1 MGKNQQFQKF
11 ITYKSNAAKKE
22 QFKQEK
28 RTAKKERAVAIEKR
42 FEEKRAQ
49 KSGIIPRET
58 PGGNPEP
65 KAGFKKADKKNHPLS
80 KQSKPETI
88 PREQPVATKQE
99 AEKTTRAPKPGS
111 LEEKK
116 LLAGMKLKDGK
127 SASTDSRPQ
136 ARPGS
141 SAGIAQEVRPQ
152 KSDLMP
158 LNKYIAHSGVCSRRD
173 AADLVRKGEVK
184 VNDIIVTEPG
194 TKVSQKDSITV
205 KGKKITPS
213 KNLVYILL
221 NKPKDYITTLEDPE
235 GRKTVLD
242 LIKRAT
248 DERVYP
254 VGRLDRNTSGVLL
267 ITNDGDLAQTL
278 SHPKN
283 LIKKIYEV
291 RLDKPVTKADFDK
304 LLQGIQLED
313 GFIMPDALGYT
324 DPKDKTI
331 IGIEIHS
338 GRNRIVRRIFEHLG
352 YDVRNLDRVTYAGL
366 TKKNVQRGKWRFLT
380 EKEVRILRH
389 FNPQTKKDK
398 VKKLLPEAA
407 KKIAKK

>member
-1 MGKNQQFQKF
+1 MSKNQQFQKF

-22 QFKQEK
+22 EFKQEK
-28 RTAKKERAVAIEKR
+28 KAFKKERAAAIEKR
-42 FEEKRAQ
+42 FEEKRKMKQEPKKSQEPEVRSQ
-49 KSGIIPRET
+49 KSRSE
-58 PGGNPEP
+58 
-65 KAGFKKADKKNHPLS
+65 
-80 KQSKPETI
+80 SKP
-88 PREQPVATKQE
+88 QPA
-99 AEKTTRAPKPGS
+99 
-111 LEEKK
+111 
-116 LLAGMKLKDGK
+116 
-127 SASTDSRPQ
+127 DSRLTTHNSPLTT
-136 ARPGS
+136 P
-141 SAGIAQEVRPQ
+141 
-152 KSDLMP
+152 DLMP
-158 LNKYIAHSGVCSRRD
+158 LNKYVAHSGICSRRD
-173 AADLVRKGEVK
+173 AADLIRKGEVK
-184 VNDIIVTEPG
+184 VNDVLVTEPG
-194 TKVSQKDSITV
+194 TKVSAKDTISI

-213 KNLVYILL
+213 RNLVYILL

-291 RLDKPVTKADFDK
+291 RLDKPVTKADFEK
-304 LLQGIQLED
+304 LALGVTLED
-313 GFIMPDALGYT
+313 GFIVPDALGYVE
-324 DPKDKTI
+324 PKDKSI

-338 GRNRIVRRIFEHLG
+338 GRNRIVRRVFEHLG
-352 YDVRNLDRVTYAGL
+352 YDVRQLDRVMYAGL

-389 FNPQTKKDK
+389 FNPQTKKAREK
-398 VKKLLPEAA
+398 SPAQTA
-407 KKIAKK
+407 KKGIPRQ